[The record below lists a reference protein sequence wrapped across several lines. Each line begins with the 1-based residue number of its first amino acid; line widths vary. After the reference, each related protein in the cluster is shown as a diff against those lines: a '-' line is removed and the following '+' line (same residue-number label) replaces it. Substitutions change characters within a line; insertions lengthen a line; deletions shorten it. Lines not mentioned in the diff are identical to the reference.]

1 MSSNA
6 PLLFEATNDDLF
18 SFTQGDCHGV
28 LYPSKDEIG
37 LGDWVWKISRTVIR
51 RSRNDAGE
59 LTDVRVETLSVSEG
73 YAQTAEE
80 AARDMRTCL
89 GRQVKV

>member
-59 LTDVRVETLSVSEG
+59 LTEVRAETLPVSEG
-73 YAQTAEE
+73 YARTAAE
-80 AARDMRTCL
+80 AARDMQACL
-89 GRQVKV
+89 GRHLNV